1 MFGQRTLRPRGRT
14 PRIVPCVAIR
24 ALRVD
29 VWPAA
34 AEECPFANDATP
46 ATASANSLPGWA
58 WSTCRRHGNVPF
70 PTTKPSRTSLCC
82 CGRITAKK
90 KMFVHCRLGDERTS
104 MMIAS
109 YRMTEENWSAER
121 AEKEMEKSGFTFLHR
136 QVICIRLL
144 SYVSHFPERFRTSLV
159 FRELR

>member
-1 MFGQRTLRPRGRT
+1 
-14 PRIVPCVAIR
+14 
-24 ALRVD
+24 
-29 VWPAA
+29 
-34 AEECPFANDATP
+34 
-46 ATASANSLPGWA
+46 
-58 WSTCRRHGNVPF
+58 
-70 PTTKPSRTSLCC
+70 
-82 CGRITAKK
+82 
-90 KMFVHCRLGDERTS
+90 